1 MDRLRP
7 NHWTKVGGMFMGN
20 PTVDVEIET
29 VERESELIRMKLEIS
44 FLVIEILKTLSSLI
58 YYRDSPSKHGV

>member
-1 MDRLRP
+1 
-7 NHWTKVGGMFMGN
+7 MGN

-29 VERESELIRMKLEIS
+29 GERESELIRMKLEIS

-58 YYRDSPSKHGV
+58 IEILPQNMEYDILLLHVRSFSY